1 MQKLSTVNSAER
13 LLRLVYSSYSVHW
26 PEVLLSVLAVNDNN
40 CLAYSMPEWH
50 KCYFNSYKAVK
61 SQLSKSFHFLS
72 SFWEI
77 FAWRQPQTKPARGL
91 QGKRCQ

>member
-40 CLAYSMPEWH
+40 CLAYSMPE
-50 KCYFNSYKAVK
+50 
-61 SQLSKSFHFLS
+61 
-72 SFWEI
+72 
-77 FAWRQPQTKPARGL
+77 
-91 QGKRCQ
+91 